1 MVLPDRAAV
10 TMTAPFMRAYTELL
24 VSTCHKR
31 GAFAMGGMAAFIPS
45 RRDPAVNEVALAKVR
60 EDKEREAGDGFD
72 GSWVAHPDL
81 VGVCREIFDRV
92 LGDQPNQLD
101 RKRDDVSVDA
111 AELLNVAATPGE
123 VTEDGVRNDVSVG
136 LQYLEAWLRGNGAV
150 GINNLME
157 DAATAEISR
166 SQIWQ
171 WIHNGVRLPDGTEIT
186 ADLVGRIEDEELAK
200 IREAMGDQAWANS
213 RFDDAR
219 KLFERVAL
227 ADDFAD
233 FLTTAAYDSID

>member
-1 MVLPDRAAV
+1 
-10 TMTAPFMRAYTELL
+10 
-24 VSTCHKR
+24 
-31 GAFAMGGMAAFIPS
+31 
-45 RRDPAVNEVALAKVR
+45 
-60 EDKEREAGDGFD
+60 
-72 GSWVAHPDL
+72 
-81 VGVCREIFDRV
+81 
-92 LGDQPNQLD
+92 
-101 RKRDDVSVDA
+101 VDA
-111 AELLNVAATPGE
+111 HHLLDVAATPGD
-123 VTEDGVRNDVSVG
+123 VTEDGLRNDVSVG

-150 GINNLME
+150 AINNLME

-166 SQIWQ
+166 SQVWQ

-200 IREAMGDQAWANS
+200 IREARGDEAWANS